1 MNDKWLSFRG
11 HNKKERLLFA
21 VYADLECILAKK
33 TTDENMSRFS
43 YQHHKAFSLVLRVGY
58 YVRCVYDE
66 TMSIYKSYRGEDCVS
81 WFVKELYDLAHR
93 AKTIFDKNMAMAEF
107 TSNIECE
114 QFRNATHC
122 HICERPF
129 EEGDLR
135 VHDHCH
141 LTGRYRGPAHSRC
154 NLQYNDTYVIPIF
167 FHNLTGYDA
176 HFIIKDIANSFVGRV
191 NLLPITKE
199 KYISFT
205 KHVKDT
211 ANSKWG
217 MDCLKLRFVDSF
229 KFLNTSLEKLVS
241 YLDKNKSKI
250 IRSEFSNL
258 HAEDFDL
265 LTRKGVFPYE
275 YIDSVD
281 KLNETSL
288 PPRELFYSS
297 LTDETASDD
306 DYQHATNVWRRFCVE
321 TLGDYSDLYLK
332 TDVLLLADVFE
343 NFRDTCIESY
353 GLDPAYYYTLPGYT
367 LDAMLKYTGIRFELL
382 TDIDM
387 VMFVERGVRGG
398 LSQCSHRYAQA
409 NNKYNASSYDPS
421 EPSTYLMYFDM
432 NNLYGWAMSESFPYG
447 EFQWVDDI
455 ERFDVMSVSSD
466 SVIGY
471 ILEVDLA
478 YPQSVHDAHV
488 DLPFCPIRERPPGK
502 RNVKLLATLY
512 DKERYVVYYR
522 NLQQYIY
529 HGLRITKIYRI
540 LQFAQSPWLRGY
552 IELNTRF
559 RMLANNEFE
568 KNLYKLMNNAVFG
581 KTMENVRD
589 HVDVRLITRWD
600 GRYGAEAMI
609 AKPNFHSRSIF
620 SENLIAVELR
630 KLEVKMTIYVGMCIL
645 EIAKLRLYEFYYEYM
660 IPLYRDACKILY
672 TDTDSLIYLLE
683 CENVYEDIKRD
694 IARYDTN
701 DYPERNAYD
710 IPRVNN
716 KIPGLMKDE
725 NCGAIM
731 TEFIG
736 LRAKMYALRVIGK
749 SDTKRIKG
757 ERVKVKGSRKT

>member
-1 MNDKWLSFRG
+1 MCP
-11 HNKKERLLFA
+11 
-21 VYADLECILAKK
+21 V
-33 TTDENMSRFS
+33 
-43 YQHHKAFSLVLRVGY
+43 
-58 YVRCVYDE
+58 
-66 TMSIYKSYRGEDCVS
+66 SYRAQCKRKQEKQYKK
-81 WFVKELYDLAHR
+81 FNKIIRKQQLNIIKMR
-93 AKTIFDKNMAMAEF
+93 KTIKALRFTVHTLKN
-107 TSNIECE
+107 
-114 QFRNATHC
+114 
-122 HICERPF
+122 
-129 EEGDLR
+129 
-135 VHDHCH
+135 
-141 LTGRYRGPAHSRC
+141 
-154 NLQYNDTYVIPIF
+154 NDTLKKDNKYKTALQTVFTDCQIKALISKKQNIRTWSNETIERALQIKFVCGFNKLKIGNGNFKPVHRSILISTKSILE
-167 FHNLTGYDA
+167 LTDY
-176 HFIIKDIANSFVGRV
+176 
-191 NLLPITKE
+191 L
-199 KYISFT
+199 IS
-205 KHVKDT
+205 K
-211 ANSKWG
+211 
-217 MDCLKLRFVDSF
+217 LKIL
-229 KFLNTSLEKLVS
+229 
-241 YLDKNKSKI
+241 
-250 IRSEFSNL
+250 RSEFSNL
-258 HAEDFDL
+258 DAEDFDL
-265 LTRKGVFPYE
+265 LTRKRVFPYE

-297 LTDETASDD
+297 LTDETASDN

-321 TLGDYSDLYLK
+321 TLGNCSDLYLK

-353 GLDPAYYYTLPGYT
+353 GLDPAHYYTLSGYT
-367 LDAMLKYTGIRFELL
+367 WVAMLKYTGIRFELL

-387 VMFVERGVRGG
+387 VMFVERGIRGG

-421 EPSTYLMYFDM
+421 EPSTYLMYFDV
-432 NNLYGWAMSESFPYG
+432 NNLYGWAMSESLPYG

-455 ERFDVMSVSSD
+455 ERFDVMSVASD

-522 NLQQYIY
+522 NLQQCIH

-600 GRYGAEAMI
+600 GRYDAEAMI

-630 KLEVKMTIYVGMCIL
+630 KLEVKMDKPIYVGMCIL
-645 EIAKLRLYEFYYEYM
+645 EIAKLRLYEFHYEYK
-660 IPLYRDACKILY
+660 L
-672 TDTDSLIYLLE
+672 LINRGSIQKY
-683 CENVYEDIKRD
+683 
-694 IARYDTN
+694 
-701 DYPERNAYD
+701 
-710 IPRVNN
+710 NN
-716 KIPGLMKDE
+716 
-725 NCGAIM
+725 
-731 TEFIG
+731 
-736 LRAKMYALRVIGK
+736 
-749 SDTKRIKG
+749 
-757 ERVKVKGSRKT
+757 